1 MYGWKLEDKFSFG
14 MVYFQRQCQFQAVQ
28 ANLSFPSTEKF
39 AAFFLRYP
47 TRIQLGRQMCMYDQ
61 KIPKTL
67 LDWPCFFWG
76 GGDIMLAFEGL
87 GGQSLV

>member
-39 AAFFLRYP
+39 AAYNWGGRCVCMTKKFRKPYWIGHVFFE
-47 TRIQLGRQMCMYDQ
+47 
-61 KIPKTL
+61 
-67 LDWPCFFWG
+67 G